1 MLTTARELHYKIG
14 FYWEMLVLRPIRN
27 FHLTR
32 KRHRLIQ
39 SPQVLAFCKTSI
51 LHLMATEDLNDE
63 REETKNKPFPNTE
76 PLVMKYS
83 KWKLKVVYFYLS
95 TLKNT
100 LYETVKTASQLHSCS
115 QCNPNGLACSRLFTE
130 IGTSVQNGIIH
141 TEEFPE
147 KQLIEL

>member
-1 MLTTARELHYKIG
+1 
-14 FYWEMLVLRPIRN
+14 
-27 FHLTR
+27 
-32 KRHRLIQ
+32 
-39 SPQVLAFCKTSI
+39 
-51 LHLMATEDLNDE
+51 MATEDLNDE
-63 REETKNKPFPNTE
+63 RGETKNKPFPNTE

-130 IGTSVQNGIIH
+130 IGMSVQNGIIH